1 MLLGSNDTVFVEKY
15 KNCLKTM
22 RPEVAKSVAK
32 TVFKTDYR
40 ELLHRVETPTTII
53 QTTNDAA
60 VPRSV
65 ALYMEEKIK
74 GNSALKII
82 DTEGHFPQLTAH
94 LKVVEVI
101 KDAVGLGP
109 AQL

>member
-15 KNCLKTM
+15 QKCLKTM
-22 RPEVAKSVAK
+22 RPEVAKSLAE

-40 ELLHRVETPTTII
+40 ELLPRVETPTTII

-82 DTEGHFPQLTAH
+82 DTEGHFPQPTAH
-94 LKVVEVI
+94 LKLVEVI
-101 KDAVGLGP
+101 KDVIDPGL
-109 AQL
+109 AQI